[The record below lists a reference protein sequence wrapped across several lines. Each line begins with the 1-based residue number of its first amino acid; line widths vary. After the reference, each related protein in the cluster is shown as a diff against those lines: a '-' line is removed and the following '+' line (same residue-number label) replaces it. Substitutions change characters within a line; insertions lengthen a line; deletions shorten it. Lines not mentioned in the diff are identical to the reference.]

1 LWKTETRRNDAQ
13 KDQVRNFSLLHS
25 LVAVCTRY
33 NGRVPRTV
41 KAFQVRD
48 FRPSDFET
56 LWSID
61 QDCFPPGI
69 SYSRTE
75 LRTYMRRA
83 GSFTLV
89 AESAGE
95 GMNTRRA
102 IRRSNDSPEHN
113 GRETAGFI
121 VAESHHRAIGHI
133 ITIDVIPAAR
143 RHGVGSLLLDAAE
156 ERLRSGGCLAVELET
171 AVDNASALSFYK
183 RHSYQI
189 VRTFPRYYAN
199 GVDALVLE
207 KDLGIV

>member
-1 LWKTETRRNDAQ
+1 
-13 KDQVRNFSLLHS
+13 
-25 LVAVCTRY
+25 
-33 NGRVPRTV
+33 VPRTI
-41 KAFQVRD
+41 KAFQVRE

-61 QDCFPPGI
+61 QACFPPGI

-89 AESAGE
+89 AESAGA
-95 GMNTRRA
+95 GTSKRRTM
-102 IRRSNDSPEHN
+102 RRSNDSAEHN
-113 GRETAGFI
+113 GRDTAGFI
-121 VAESHHRAIGHI
+121 VAESHHRATGHI
-133 ITIDVIPAAR
+133 ITIDVLTPAR

-156 ERLRSGGCLAVELET
+156 QRLRSGGCLAVELET
-171 AVDNASALSFYK
+171 AVDNVSALSFYK
-183 RHSYQI
+183 RHGYDI

-207 KDLGIV
+207 KDLASG